1 MSRRG
6 VRFRHTSAPV
16 LVICDVCDEAKRDA
30 GAVRVERSDNAGPHI
45 QTICDACALEIS
57 MVLMREYFTPD
68 ARDVELGKPEPE
80 QQQETT
86 AVVQVKGGRS

>member
-1 MSRRG
+1 VSRPG

-16 LVICDVCDEAKRDA
+16 LVICDVCDETKRET

-68 ARDVELGKPEPE
+68 ARDVA
-80 QQQETT
+80 T
-86 AVVQVKGGRS
+86 AVDPPPERKKASGGDP

>member
-1 MSRRG
+1 MSRRD

-30 GAVRVERSDNAGPHI
+30 GAVRVERSENAGPHI

-68 ARDVELGKPEPE
+68 ARDAATADEPPPSE
-80 QQQETT
+80 RKK
-86 AVVQVKGGRS
+86 ASGGGT

>member
-1 MSRRG
+1 MSRRD

-30 GAVRVERSDNAGPHI
+30 GAVRVERCDNAGPHI
-45 QTICDACALEIS
+45 QTICDACALEIA

-68 ARDVELGKPEPE
+68 ARATAIDPPPSERKKASGGGK
-80 QQQETT
+80 
-86 AVVQVKGGRS
+86 